1 MSRETDTSSSGPQG
15 RGGAAPDEPK
25 TETTLTTRIRINIP
39 GSRPIPPVVV
49 RKPVNEANA
58 AEKKAAEEPKQQ
70 TRAQRH
76 EQESPAERTGA
87 TPRPEPEEQPKPTA
101 TSDWFA
107 PRKPATPTPPPES
120 PSQGGDSGT
129 GPAAGTG
136 GGPGSGVGANATG
149 YAATKPQPQGG
160 PPPPGQQSTPAPGMP
175 YFSDGPEAPSGPT
188 TGPAYGTTQVPPVD
202 PMDPMGGA
210 DPMGADYTAAHAMA
224 SDTMGI
230 PQLSDDTAVL
240 TPQNPAAHPRG
251 PQAGPPPQ
259 VSGDTVTTGIPV
271 VPQDAS
277 SPFPMSGPIRPAATE
292 PRGYSDG
299 YGAYPATLDE
309 PAPERPTP
317 PPAPRTRTP
326 ASAPVPKKK
335 GRSKLVLVGA
345 SLFGVIG
352 VAYGAGLLLNQADV
366 PKGTTVLGVD
376 IGGVTKEEAVQKLDA
391 GLGQR
396 ASTPLQLTVGGKEQS
411 LAPDKAGL
419 ALDSQ
424 ATVRGAAGSDYN
436 PVSVI
441 GSLFGAE
448 RVAQPV
454 IPVDEE
460 KLSAALAD
468 LAGGSGSVTE
478 GTIKFEPG
486 KVTAV
491 PGKSGTVLDVQR
503 SMLYVRDAYRAQVET
518 GRTNVVELPVAT
530 KEPTIGAA
538 ELDRAMKEF
547 AKPAMSDL
555 ITIKAGGKQIQFG
568 PQRSLP
574 QILSMKPI
582 DGRLVEVYD
591 KKAIDRLLE
600 GVFDG
605 IMVTKGDGQKH
616 QVSADD
622 VASAMQK
629 ALLGKTPAERT
640 VTIDLNPK
648 G

>member
-202 PMDPMGGA
+202 PM